1 MIRIHDNH
9 TIVPEVH
16 HSSDGR
22 GWITL
27 RAKRGIPEGM
37 FQAKFLEDIEV
48 TFFTDDI
55 AKLAL
60 NLCEELREKIA
71 DCNAIM

>member
-1 MIRIHDNH
+1 
-9 TIVPEVH
+9 
-16 HSSDGR
+16 
-22 GWITL
+22 
-27 RAKRGIPEGM
+27 M